1 MTVGESFLR
10 FTRLTVSEKPR
21 WCCRRTLRGS
31 PVGSRAAAVG
41 LQLLVLAAPGVD
53 AQVGGCTALPGP
65 VRTGLIQELA
75 GTTEE
80 LARQFNMSF
89 TVGVAMCDGSEIA
102 TSAGLDDRFART
114 PLRS

>member
-1 MTVGESFLR
+1 M
-10 FTRLTVSEKPR
+10 
-21 WCCRRTLRGS
+21 RRRSGS
-31 PVGSRAAAVG
+31 SCSPS
-41 LQLLVLAAPGVD
+41 LP
-53 AQVGGCTALPGP
+53 QVCTALPGP

>member
-1 MTVGESFLR
+1 MSPEPEPQTTRAIQRQQTRALALSARRCSFGM
-10 FTRLTVSEKPR
+10 P
-21 WCCRRTLRGS
+21 
-31 PVGSRAAAVG
+31 SRAAAVG
-41 LQLLVLAAPGVD
+41 LQLLALAAPGVD

>member
-1 MTVGESFLR
+1 M
-10 FTRLTVSEKPR
+10 P
-21 WCCRRTLRGS
+21 
-31 PVGSRAAAVG
+31 SRAAAG
-41 LQLLVLAAPGVD
+41 ALQLLALALAPGAD
-53 AQVGGCTALPGP
+53 GQGAGCTALPGP
-65 VRTGLIQELA
+65 VRTGLMEELA

-80 LARQFNMSF
+80 LAQQFNMSF